1 VDKAAWQ
8 DCKGT
13 MVLSGTY
20 DMAVKMMS
28 DMNFLSALMNFP
40 KEQINDET
48 VELLQVCVCACFFVC
63 VCVCL
68 CVCV

>member
-1 VDKAAWQ
+1 MTSACDGPHCRECRRVDAVNWY
-8 DCKGT
+8 DVKGF
-13 MVLSGTY
+13 MVIAGTY

-48 VELLQVCVCACFFVC
+48 VSH
-63 VCVCL
+63 
-68 CVCV
+68 